1 MLLKVV
7 ATCAQLMRSF
17 RHVEYLIG
25 IFHKLDEI
33 ANIASE
39 ALLFENKKFQQ
50 KMLLPV
56 RIEPGTCI

>member
-1 MLLKVV
+1 
-7 ATCAQLMRSF
+7 MRSF

-39 ALLFENKKFQQ
+39 ALLCENKKFQQ